1 MADALFNVGGTISAQ
16 DWLEITSAVN
26 RLRNEKNSLLKG
38 VGSIVGVNAS
48 SIPDSGF
55 DTSFRRF
62 STANDEEIAN
72 TIMSNASGIDFKD
85 EKAFKNWYDRK
96 NYPPTLWPKVVDQWY
111 KTMGEK
117 RSTSAEIRAEETA
130 SFAADTARHQD
141 IMRPLERES
150 KELSVKSAK
159 GEADKKRNE
168 KYSERL
174 ASKIAMKAYD
184 YYNQDM
190 DRETA
195 LETAIEEERA
205 QFKKGG
211 IAGGYDSAWARSA
224 YVKAREKFNKLT
236 KDTGTTKAVYDTRNG
251 EQRWMTEDDI
261 QAINKAEGAETIL
274 PASAEPADDQQVSG
288 ILAASAAQILYDDAA
303 LAAAEVDFETA
314 RELLT
319 KWSQDKSWMVR
330 FNEILPEHTKLH
342 KDWHDTVKE
351 VMAWWKQG
359 TDSTTVEGTVI
370 D

>member
-1 MADALFNVGGTISAQ
+1 MADNLFNVGTPMSAEDYLKIISFMNKRES
-16 DWLEITSAVN
+16 DDN
-26 RLRNEKNSLLKG
+26 RLIRGLGTVTG
-38 VGSIVGVNAS
+38 VTTSDLTS
-48 SIPDSGF
+48 SGL
-55 DTSFRRF
+55 DTALRRY
-62 STANDEEIAN
+62 STANDEEITAKIIYGMADGDYKTEKEYVREYKRRN
-72 TIMSNASGIDFKD
+72 YPALYM
-85 EKAFKNWYDRK
+85 EKALAEWRR
-96 NYPPTLWPKVVDQWY
+96 
-111 KTMGEK
+111 TMGRKE
-117 RSTSAEIRAEETA
+117 SASAEGRSVRDQEIQEEELTQKKRLW
-130 SFAADTARHQD
+130 D
-141 IMRPLERES
+141 LNVES
-150 KELSVKSAK
+150 KELTVKSAK

-303 LAAAEVDFETA
+303 LAAAEVDFATA